1 MARKK
6 KAIPTFR
13 QCVDLRYQTDLVM
26 NIHATAL
33 VLITPL
39 LVLLIVYLLS
49 RSDTVYGIL
58 SDYWEKAVVVC
69 IAVELF
75 VIMVI
80 VYKLYTRLINHS
92 KRDLLWMQ
100 SLLEYTRSKGGYTK
114 DMEKTIRK
122 TRKKERFT
130 FRFIPKLLLIIMFVF
145 MSWVLLYATPEISSL
160 EGGNELM
167 NLYIGGESVFAID
180 IVYIALMAG
189 MFPTFLMMVA
199 VFIPLAKFPY
209 AHENRQVTFS
219 RHLANSLHQ
228 VGVKVMPMTP
238 IVKNMSI
245 FLNLFMFFITMGLW
259 YPFMIIKMFRNMNN
273 HLMNEWFYEAEVLKA
288 VESDGAE
295 GFEDKLFEMSPERR
309 TKNRKKKLSRKKFAR
324 RMKSKVRG
332 ENALPAVLI
341 IAELFLIVLC
351 ANYILKMIALECV
364 MTDDIDLYR
373 FTIDTIRDVP
383 LTVFLNTL
391 LIVLDLFFM
400 MGMIDSILSI
410 ASRKAAAWKKVVR
423 SCVTFVIPLWI
434 SAFVTN
440 STGLSHIFDFNVF
453 ITTAI
458 LYDVLLM
465 MIVSYRIR
473 EFYTPAGYDT
483 PPIRSWVRFALWGNI
498 VSKKEDAGAFD
509 DELTGDQF
517 EDNVPKGSIGERFE
531 KDE

>member
-1 MARKK
+1 MAKK

-26 NIHATAL
+26 NVFATSM
-33 VLITPL
+33 VLLTPM
-39 LVLLIVYLLS
+39 LVLLAVYLLS
-49 RSDTVYGIL
+49 RSDTAYGIL

-69 IAVELF
+69 IAVEMF

-80 VYKLYTRLINHS
+80 VYKLYTRLISHS
-92 KRDLLWMQ
+92 KRDIVWMQ
-100 SLLEYTRSKGGYTK
+100 SLLNYTRSKGGYTK

-122 TRKKERFT
+122 TRKKERFA

-145 MSWVLLYATPEISSL
+145 MSWVLLYATPAISSL
-160 EGGNELM
+160 EGGNEM
-167 NLYIGGESVFAID
+167 FNLIIDGESVFAID

-189 MFPTFLMMVA
+189 MIPTVAMMIV
-199 VFIPLAKFPY
+199 VFVPLVKFPY

-219 RHLANSLHQ
+219 RQLANSLHQ
-228 VGVKVMPMTP
+228 VGVRVMPMTP

-245 FLNLFMFFITMGLW
+245 VLNLIMYFITMGLW
-259 YPFMIIKMFRNMNN
+259 FPIMIYKVFRNMNN

-295 GFEDKLFEMSPERR
+295 GFDSEFFEMSPDR
-309 TKNRKKKLSRKKFAR
+309 KIKDRKKRMSRRKFTKKMR
-324 RMKSKVRG
+324 SLVRS
-332 ENALPAVLI
+332 ENQLPNVLI

-351 ANYILKMIALECV
+351 ANYILKIIALECV

-383 LTVFLNTL
+383 LTVFMNTVL
-391 LIVLDLFFM
+391 VVLDLFFM

-434 SAFVTN
+434 SAFITKA
-440 STGLSHIFDFNVF
+440 TGLSHIFDFNVY

-465 MIVSYRIR
+465 MIVSYTIR
-473 EFYTPAGYDT
+473 KFYTPAGYDT
-483 PPIRSWVRFALWGNI
+483 PPVRSWIRFALWGNI
-498 VSKKEDAGAFD
+498 VKTEGSDAFE
-509 DELTGDQF
+509 DELTGNKF
-517 EDNVPKGSIGERFE
+517 EDNVPKGSVGEQFE

>member
-13 QCVDLRYQTDLVM
+13 QCVDLRYQSDLVM
-26 NIHATAL
+26 NGPATAV
-33 VLITPL
+33 VLLTPI

-49 RSDTVYGIL
+49 RSDSVYGIL

-69 IAVELF
+69 VVVELF

-80 VYKLYTRLINHS
+80 VYKLYTRLIKHS
-92 KRDLLWMQ
+92 KRDIIWMQ
-100 SLLEYTRSKGGYTK
+100 SLLDYARSKGGYVK

-122 TRKKERFT
+122 TRRRERFT
-130 FRFIPKLLLIIMFVF
+130 FRFIPKLLLITMFIF
-145 MSWVLLYATPEISSL
+145 MSWVLLYATPAISSL
-160 EGGNELM
+160 EGGNELF

-189 MFPTFLMMVA
+189 AFPTIAMMAV
-199 VFIPLAKFPY
+199 VFIPLVKFPY

-245 FLNLFMFFITMGLW
+245 ILNLFLFFITMGLW
-259 YPFMIIKMFRNMNN
+259 FPFMIFKMFRNMNN

-295 GFEDKLFEMSPERR
+295 GFDSEFFEMSPDRKM
-309 TKNRKKKLSRKKFAR
+309 KNRKKRMSRKKFAR
-324 RMKSKVRG
+324 KMRSIVRG
-332 ENALPAVLI
+332 ENALPSSLI

-351 ANYILKMIALECV
+351 ANYILKIIALECV

-373 FTIDTIRDVP
+373 FTMDTIGDVP

-391 LIVLDLFFM
+391 LVVLDLFFM

-434 SAFVTN
+434 SAFITN

-498 VSKKEDAGAFD
+498 VSRKGESDAFT

-517 EDNVPKGSIGERFE
+517 EDNVSKGSIGERFE
-531 KDE
+531 KDD

>member
-6 KAIPTFR
+6 KEIPTFR
-13 QCVDLRYQTDLVM
+13 QSVDLRYQTDLVM
-26 NIHATAL
+26 NGHASAL
-33 VLITPL
+33 VLLTPL
-39 LVLLIVYLLS
+39 LVLLIVYILS
-49 RSDTVYGIL
+49 QSDTMYGIL

-80 VYKLYTRLINHS
+80 VYKLYTRLIKHS
-92 KRDLLWMQ
+92 KRDVIWMQ
-100 SLLEYTRSKGGYTK
+100 SLLEYARSKGGYTK
-114 DMEKTIRK
+114 DMEKAIRK
-122 TRKKERFT
+122 TRRKEKFR
-130 FRFIPKLLLIIMFVF
+130 FRFIPKFLLIVMFVF
-145 MSWVLLYATPEISSL
+145 MSWVLLYATPAISSL
-160 EGGNELM
+160 EGGNELF
-167 NLYIGGESVFAID
+167 NLMIGGESVFSID

-189 MFPTFLMMVA
+189 MIPTFAMMVV
-199 VFIPLAKFPY
+199 VFIPLVKFPY

-259 YPFMIIKMFRNMNN
+259 YPIMIYKVFRNMNN
-273 HLMNEWFYEAEVLKA
+273 HLMNEWFYETEVLKA

-295 GFEDKLFEMSPERR
+295 GFDSVLFEMSPDRKKR
-309 TKNRKKKLSRKKFAR
+309 TKKKKMSRKKFAR
-324 RMKSKVRG
+324 KMRSKVLN
-332 ENALPAVLI
+332 ENAMPGVLF

-434 SAFVTN
+434 SAFITN
-440 STGLSHIFDFNVF
+440 STGLSHIFDFNVY

-465 MIVSYRIR
+465 MIVSYAIR
-473 EFYTPAGYDT
+473 KFYTPAGYDT
-483 PPIRSWVRFALWGNI
+483 PPIRSWIRFALWGNI
-498 VSKKEDAGAFD
+498 VKSEGSDAFEDDIKGNK
-509 DELTGDQF
+509 F